1 MADLHTRLVAKIR
14 SNSAIARH
22 SRRVANVF
30 QRRNASETR
39 VRYAGPM
46 IRSLFGLP
54 AVVADYT
61 FGTVIV
67 LVQLAIKG
75 RMEAREQH

>member
-1 MADLHTRLVAKIR
+1 
-14 SNSAIARH
+14 
-22 SRRVANVF
+22 
-30 QRRNASETR
+30 
-39 VRYAGPM
+39 M

-67 LVQLAIKG
+67 LVQLAITG
-75 RMEAREQH
+75 RHIRAQH